1 MLDEQHTSMIAKIIR
16 RIPHQGKDFEDGG
29 VVGGVVPLPAL
40 ESPVVPE
47 PPVGVEFVLVF
58 VVLLVVVLVTLQVC
72 ANFDTSTALESVT
85 LMV

>member
-1 MLDEQHTSMIAKIIR
+1 MLEEQHTSMIAKIIR
-16 RIPHQGKDFEDGG
+16 RIPHQGKEFEDGG
-29 VVGGVVPLPAL
+29 DGVGVAAFGVSTVPD
-40 ESPVVPE
+40 